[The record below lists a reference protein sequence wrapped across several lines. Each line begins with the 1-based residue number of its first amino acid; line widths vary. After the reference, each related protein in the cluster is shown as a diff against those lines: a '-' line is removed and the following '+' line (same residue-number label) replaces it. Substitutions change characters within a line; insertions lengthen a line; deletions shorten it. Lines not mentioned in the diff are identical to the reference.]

1 MVEVNQELENRFT
14 KLMLSSVLRTL
25 DELHPGVD
33 ASETVHQNMLGIC
46 QGVRERALQ
55 AVEDAGNSEI
65 DPAQATASVD
75 QLVTMIDE
83 FFAYAK
89 LAQFGELEVVKSD

>member
-1 MVEVNQELENRFT
+1 MPNPDQELENRFT

-25 DELHPGVD
+25 DALHPDVN

-55 AVEDAGNSEI
+55 AVEASGDT
-65 DPAQATASVD
+65 DQATAQVD
-75 QLVTMIDE
+75 SLIAMIDE
-83 FFAYAK
+83 FFAYAA
-89 LAQFGELEVVKSD
+89 LAQFGDLEIVAADG